1 MPVVAAMGGT
11 GTTGVMAAVGAIAA
25 ARVIAGVPV
34 MADLRV
40 ALVIVIRGVHPPA
53 MPFLLLP
60 PAARR
65 R

>member
-11 GTTGVMAAVGAIAA
+11 GTTGVVAAMGSLAA
-25 ARVIAGVPV
+25 GRVMAGVPV
-34 MADLRV
+34 MADPRV

-53 MPFLLLP
+53 MPFLLP